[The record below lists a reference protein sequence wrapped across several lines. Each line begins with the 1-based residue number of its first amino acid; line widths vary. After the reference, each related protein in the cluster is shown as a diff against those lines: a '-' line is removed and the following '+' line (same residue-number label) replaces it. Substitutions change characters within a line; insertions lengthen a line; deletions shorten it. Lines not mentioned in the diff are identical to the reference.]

1 MSTEYRVRKLRLIGA
16 ALDCGAS
23 AAGSAL
29 GPETLSRLGL
39 ARRLQHRGIPAVWQS
54 LLRVRSCDNPLGSV
68 MDLDERLAR
77 ETAEAIRSGDLFAV
91 LGGDHSCAVGT
102 WNGAAAA
109 LTERGQLG
117 LIWIDAHLDSH
128 VPATSPSGALH
139 GMPVACLLGRGPE
152 PLVNLAGGASKLVPR
167 HLCLIGAHSYE
178 PEERVLLESLGVRVF
193 FLDEVERRG
202 LDAVLDEALAIVR
215 DGTAGFGLSID
226 LDAIDPDEAPG
237 VTVPMRGGLH
247 ADELIHALRRLRDQ
261 PDLLGL
267 EIAELSPPRDRNRM
281 TAHLAA
287 ELLLAVLPEKP
298 AATAPELLD
307 FTARYGAG
315 NYDSFPVVLG
325 RGEGAWLW
333 DLEGKRYLD
342 MMGAY
347 SAASHGHAHPRLVR
361 ALREQAGR
369 LAITSRAFHND
380 RLGPFLGRL
389 CELTGYAKALPMN
402 TGVEAV
408 ETALKA
414 ARRWAYR
421 IKGVPEDQAEIIACH
436 GNFHGRTLAAVG
448 LSSEPKYRDGFGP
461 FPPGLR
467 LIPYGDTAAL
477 AEALTEHTAAFL
489 VEPIQGENG
498 IVVPPT
504 GYLSEC
510 ARICRERNVLLLC
523 DEVQTGLGRTGRF
536 LASEHEQVRPD
547 GLVLGKALG
556 GGLLP
561 VSAFLA
567 DEELMGVF
575 GPGDHGSTFGGNPL
589 AAAVGLEALDV
600 IVEEELCER
609 SAQLGAWLLDEL
621 RALKS
626 PVVRE
631 VRGRGLFI
639 GLELVPEISG
649 RDFAVRL
656 MERGLLTRETR
667 KSTIRLAPPLVV
679 EWEDMEKALEQLA
692 AALGEAEAPGREVSA

>member
-1 MSTEYRVRKLRLIGA
+1 MSTSSNIRKLRLIGA

-23 AAGSAL
+23 VAGSAL
-29 GPETLSRLGL
+29 GPEVVSQLGL
-39 ARRLQHRGIPAVWQS
+39 GRRLHRRGTQAVWQS
-54 LLRVRSCDNPLGSV
+54 MLHVRSCENPLGSV
-68 MDLDERLAR
+68 ADLGERLAR

-102 WNGAAAA
+102 WSGAASA
-109 LTERGQLG
+109 LADRGELG

-139 GMPVACLLGRGPE
+139 GMPVACLLGYGPE
-152 PLVNLAGGASKLVPR
+152 PLANLEGRSPKISPR
-167 HLCLIGAHSYE
+167 RLCLVGAHSYE
-178 PEERVLLESLGVRVF
+178 PEERALLESLGVRVF

-202 LDAVLDEALAIVR
+202 LDAVLEEALTIVQ

-226 LDAIDPDEAPG
+226 LDAIAPGEAPG
-237 VTVPMRGGLH
+237 VTVPMQGGLH
-247 ADELIHALRRLRDQ
+247 ADELIQALHRLRDN
-261 PDLLGL
+261 PHLLGL
-267 EIAELSPPRDRNRM
+267 EIAELDPLRDRNRT
-281 TAHLAA
+281 TANLAC
-287 ELLLAVLPEKP
+287 ELLLAVLPEPP
-298 AATAPELLD
+298 AATAGEILD
-307 FTARYGAG
+307 LAARYGAD
-315 NYDSFPVVLG
+315 NYDSFPVVLC
-325 RGEGAWLW
+325 RGEGAYLF

-380 RLGPFLGRL
+380 RLGPFLQRL

-414 ARRWAYR
+414 ARKWAYR
-421 IKGVPEDQAEIIACH
+421 IKDVPAERAEIIVCQ
-436 GNFHGRTLAAVG
+436 GNFHGRTIAAVG
-448 LSSEPKYRDGFGP
+448 LSSEPKYRNGFGP
-461 FPPGLR
+461 FPPGIR
-467 LIPYGDTAAL
+467 LIPYGNAAAL
-477 AEALTEHTAAFL
+477 AEAITDHTAAFL

-498 IVVPPT
+498 IVVPPA
-504 GYLSEC
+504 GYLAEC
-510 ARICRERNVLLLC
+510 ARICQERDVLLIC
-523 DEVQTGLGRTGRF
+523 DEIQTGLGRTGRF
-536 LASEHEQVRPD
+536 LASDHEQVKPD

-600 IVEEELCER
+600 IVEEELSER
-609 SAQLGAWLLDEL
+609 SAKRGAWLLDEL
-621 RALKS
+621 RALQS

-639 GLELVPEISG
+639 GLELVPEIGG

-656 MERGLLTRETR
+656 MERGILTRETR
-667 KSTIRLAPPLVV
+667 KSTIRLAPPLVID
-679 EWEDMEKALEQLA
+679 WDDLEKAVEVIGCLL
-692 AALGEAEAPGREVSA
+692 RENS